1 MLCFIS
7 VQLSKLPDAEQ
18 NTDFPAPFSPLP
30 SFCFQFCFA
39 VGFSLLPG
47 SYCLP
52 CFWFKMWGWSNLPDF
67 VLAFAQSTCLH
78 DKPPVFTDGVSFCLQ
93 KRLPLNVTPHSL
105 EYLILKAPCIPPVYH
120 GDSSW
125 GNMFTMELGVHRLVM
140 LWRKYKQLCTCCRD
154 VACSEHQMC
163 ENL

>member
-1 MLCFIS
+1 MQNRILIFQLLSVLCLLFVS
-7 VQLSKLPDAEQ
+7 
-18 NTDFPAPFSPLP
+18 N
-30 SFCFQFCFA
+30 FA
-39 VGFSLLPG
+39 LLLGSLC
-47 SYCLP
+47 SQVHTVSR
-52 CFWFKMWGWSNLPDF
+52 FWFKMWGWSNLPDF

-105 EYLILKAPCIPPVYH
+105 EYLVLKAPCIPPVYH